1 MPFWKRKD
9 IKREYK
15 NLNQYHRICVYGG
28 SDSMVIEIG
37 ELLHDVL
44 SGVVLLFP
52 GAYCVG
58 KFLDMM
64 SKS

>member
-1 MPFWKRKD
+1 
-9 IKREYK
+9 
-15 NLNQYHRICVYGG
+15 
-28 SDSMVIEIG
+28 MVIEIG